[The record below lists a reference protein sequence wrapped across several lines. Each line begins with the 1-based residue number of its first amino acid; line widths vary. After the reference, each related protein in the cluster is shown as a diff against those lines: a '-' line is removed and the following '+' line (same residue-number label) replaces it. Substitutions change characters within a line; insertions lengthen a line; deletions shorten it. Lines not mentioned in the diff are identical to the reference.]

1 MVNKENSDKEKE
13 KKELTKKYLKRT
25 SFNLYEQKS

>member
-1 MVNKENSDKEKE
+1 MVNKENSNKEKE